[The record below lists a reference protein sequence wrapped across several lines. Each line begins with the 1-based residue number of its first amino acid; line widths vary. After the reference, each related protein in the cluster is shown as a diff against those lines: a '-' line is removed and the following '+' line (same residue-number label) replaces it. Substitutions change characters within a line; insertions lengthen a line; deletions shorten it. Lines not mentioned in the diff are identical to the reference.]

1 MAKNSLETIKKF
13 LEPKEFAFIGISRDE
28 KKFSRHVYKDLFEKG
43 VKMYPV
49 NPKMEELNGEK
60 VYRSIAELPEGVTH
74 ALVMTP
80 KAQTAA
86 AIEEGVKQGITN
98 FWIQQ
103 GAETPEAIEIA
114 RNRNVNFVHKACIM
128 MYSEPV
134 KSIHKFHQVLAK
146 LFGAYPRK

>member
-1 MAKNSLETIKKF
+1 MAKNSLESIKNF

-28 KKFSRHVYKDLFEKG
+28 KKFSRHVYKELSAKG
-43 VKMYPV
+43 IKMHPV
-49 NPKMEELNGEK
+49 NPKMEELNGNK
-60 VYRSIAELPEGVTH
+60 VYHSISDLPAGVTH

-80 KAQTAA
+80 KAQTAS
-86 AIEEGVKQGITN
+86 AIEEGMKRGITH

-114 RNRNVNFVHKACIM
+114 KDGNANLVTKACIM

>member
-1 MAKNSLETIKKF
+1 
-13 LEPKEFAFIGISRDE
+13 
-28 KKFSRHVYKDLFEKG
+28 
-43 VKMYPV
+43 
-49 NPKMEELNGEK
+49 MEELNGSK
-60 VYRSIAELPEGVTH
+60 VYHSISELPESITH

-86 AIEEGVKQGITN
+86 AIEEGVKHGITN

-114 RNRNVNFVHKACIM
+114 RKSNVDFVYKACIM

-134 KSIHKFHQVLAK
+134 RSIHKFHKVLAK